1 MKILWVVNTGIFYA
15 TKIGKPCLIEI
26 ELRTDIKWGAQEK
39 PCTSIKRFWGPL
51 PTIPLGRWVNFV
63 ALAGNIGLK
72 LTIPLNWGT
81 FWPIDF
87 CQKVLTLTVLMHVR
101 YNIPCQNIYPCVWIW
116 CIPTPNYEPFWN
128 SNGVAP
134 IAGGS
139 FWWCPAN
146 LCGRLFAKGAC
157 LALRGLSVF
166 HSFTLHF
173 RLQRNVAVLWFGH
186 SSRFVCDGL
195 LAGVDTLPSGC
206 GRSSG
211 NISLFA
217 LHGHRRNCKTCLW
230 WTTSQFKLI
239 ASF

>member
-39 PCTSIKRFWGPL
+39 PCTSIKRFGGPL

-101 YNIPCQNIYPCVWIW
+101 YNIPCQNIYPCRCIIVQVLVFNQLFVGQMPVASPPAGMLILANGSGTTDSVWYTSWASKSGLGIGQ
-116 CIPTPNYEPFWN
+116 
-128 SNGVAP
+128 S
-134 IAGGS
+134 
-139 FWWCPAN
+139 
-146 LCGRLFAKGAC
+146 
-157 LALRGLSVF
+157 RGN
-166 HSFTLHF
+166 H
-173 RLQRNVAVLWFGH
+173 
-186 SSRFVCDGL
+186 
-195 LAGVDTLPSGC
+195 
-206 GRSSG
+206 
-211 NISLFA
+211 I
-217 LHGHRRNCKTCLW
+217 
-230 WTTSQFKLI
+230 
-239 ASF
+239 